1 MKSPLRYGIPFLI
14 SILLGACETVSDE
27 MRVLEKSRQSEPTW
41 LSNGPGFK
49 PSAEGIDFVLLKD
62 KVLDLT
68 LGLKQAE
75 ASVLYNLKFQMYQL
89 ILSNVDQAQL
99 GKITPPVFQQ
109 QISKILDKEL
119 TKDNLKDFYFDK
131 VSVPTGDNGLIPEYY
146 RIYVY
151 ARVDAKQRATI
162 TSSVKSYILSSTS
175 QNKAPQ
181 SKSLSQ
187 F

>member
-14 SILLGACETVSDE
+14 SILLGACETVSDD
-27 MRVLEKSRQSEPTW
+27 MRVLEKSRQSEPAW
-41 LSNGPGFK
+41 LTNGPGFK
-49 PSAEGIDFVLLKD
+49 PSPEGIDFVLLKD

-89 ILSNVDQAQL
+89 ILSNVDQAAL
-99 GKITPPVFQQ
+99 GKITPATLHR
-109 QISKILDKEL
+109 QISTILDKEL

-131 VSVPTGDNGLIPEYY
+131 VSIPTGENGLIPEYY
-146 RIYVY
+146 RIYAY
-151 ARVDAKQRATI
+151 ARVDAKQRAVI
-162 TSSVKSYILSSTS
+162 TSSVKSFIQSPTS
-175 QNKAPQ
+175 QNLAPQ